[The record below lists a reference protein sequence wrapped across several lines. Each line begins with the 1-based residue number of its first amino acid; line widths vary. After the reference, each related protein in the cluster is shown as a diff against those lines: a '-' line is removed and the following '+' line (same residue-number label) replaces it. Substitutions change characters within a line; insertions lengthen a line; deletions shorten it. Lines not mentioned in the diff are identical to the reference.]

1 MIDTFDPAIA
11 PVATGPTQPEV
22 GETLRCPKCGRAVVS
37 VLCAH
42 CGSRL
47 SAEQADLYGA
57 VVRKLLKTG
66 GDRRTQPV
74 GGGGRAE
81 VGRPDS
87 RGEPIG
93 NDLSDN
99 RVDDDVRNVPAS
111 PTRHDFKRPFPNAP
125 RSDEYYTPDYGF
137 ELLRPYLPR
146 DVTIWEGAWGTGQ
159 LAEHIEA
166 AGYRVVGDPTWD
178 FLKTRPDDWDLLC
191 TNPPY
196 SRKDEFLERAYALG
210 KPFALLLPVQALGGG
225 ARNALFRRH
234 GIELLI
240 PSKRITFRGD
250 ACCFAT
256 AWFCWRLKLPAQ
268 LTFVEAWW

>member
-1 MIDTFDPAIA
+1 MNAPNPSSSVAD
-11 PVATGPTQPEV
+11 PVATTVPTQAEA
-22 GETLRCPKCGRAVVS
+22 GEALRCPKCGRAVVS
-37 VLCAH
+37 VLCGH

-47 SAEQADLYGA
+47 SPAQSDLYGA
-57 VVRKLLKTG
+57 VVRQLAKTG
-66 GDRRTQPV
+66 GDRTDATNK
-74 GGGGRAE
+74 GGGLGE
-81 VGRPDS
+81 VKRPDLG
-87 RGEPIG
+87 GEPMG
-93 NDLSDN
+93 D
-99 RVDDDVRNVPAS
+99 RDDDVQDVPAS
-111 PTRHDFKRPFPNAP
+111 PRRRDFERPFPDGLE
-125 RSDEYYTPDYGF
+125 SDEYYTPDYGF
-137 ELLRPYLPR
+137 ALLRPYLPK

-166 AGYRVVGDPTWD
+166 AGYRVIGSPTWD
-178 FLKTRPDDWDLLC
+178 FLKTQPDGWDLLC

-210 KPFALLLPVQALGGG
+210 KPFALLLRIDALGGG

-234 GIELLI
+234 GIELLV